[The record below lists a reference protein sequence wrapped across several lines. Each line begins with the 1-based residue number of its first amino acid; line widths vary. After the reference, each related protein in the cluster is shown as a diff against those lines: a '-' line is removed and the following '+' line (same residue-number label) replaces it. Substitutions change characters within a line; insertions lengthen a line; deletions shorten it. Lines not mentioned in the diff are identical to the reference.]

1 MIYLQLFWEFF
12 KIGLFSIGGGLAT
25 LPFLYTLAQTH
36 PHWLTAKTIADMIAV
51 SESTPGPIG
60 INMATFAGYQA
71 AGALGGL
78 IATLGE
84 ITPSVII
91 IIFIARFLGKFD
103 KNLYVKDAFYALRP
117 AVVGLITFAGL
128 RLLSVTLFFE
138 HTLKVK
144 EAVLFAVLVV
154 LVLRFKKVHPLIWI
168 VIGAT
173 AGLLLALPS

>member
-1 MIYLQLFWEFF
+1 MIFLQLYWEFF

-36 PHWLTAKTIADMIAV
+36 PQWLTAKSIADMIAI

-71 AGALGGL
+71 AGIVGGVV
-78 IATLGE
+78 ATLGE

-91 IIFIARFLGKFD
+91 IIFIARFLGQFD
-103 KNLYVKDAFYALRP
+103 KNRYVKDAFYALRP

-128 RLLSVTLFFE
+128 RLFSVTLFPE
-138 HTLKVK
+138 GMVRIQETILY
-144 EAVLFAVLVV
+144 AILVFF
-154 LVLRFKKVHPLIWI
+154 VLRFKKVHPLIWI
-168 VIGAT
+168 VLGAI
-173 AGLLLALPS
+173 AGIVIAFLS

>member
-25 LPFLYTLAQTH
+25 LPFLYRLAETH
-36 PHWLTAKTIADMIAV
+36 PQWMTAKNIADMIAI

-60 INMATFAGYQA
+60 INMATFAGYQV
-71 AGALGGL
+71 AGVLGGI

-103 KNLYVKDAFYALRP
+103 KNPFVKDAFYALRP

-128 RLLSVTLFFE
+128 RLLSVTLFYEQKFML
-138 HTLKVK
+138 T
-144 EAVLFAVLVV
+144 EAVLYAVLVV
-154 LVLRFKKVHPLIWI
+154 LVLRFKKLHPLIWI
-168 VIGAT
+168 VIGAI
-173 AGLLLALPS
+173 AGLVFALPS